1 MLKKNIEAFLQL
13 LGKPLLSFVLELGAF
28 TRFVA
33 KSVYNCF
40 MPPFYIKLFV
50 NQFLNMGFYS
60 LPVVGLT
67 TLFAGMVIAIQT
79 YSGFSKFGAES
90 AVATVVLI

>member
-40 MPPFYIKLFV
+40 VPPFYIEI
-50 NQFLNMGFYS
+50 
-60 LPVVGLT
+60 LT
-67 TLFAGMVIAIQT
+67 TAH
-79 YSGFSKFGAES
+79 K
-90 AVATVVLI
+90 

>member
-40 MPPFYIKLFV
+40 VPPFYLKLFV
-50 NQFLNMGFYS
+50 SQFLNMGFYS

-67 TLFAGMVIAIQT
+67 TLFGCWAHWRGYGCRNWYNAGYRT
-79 YSGFSKFGAES
+79 N
-90 AVATVVLI
+90 